1 LCWEIADGRLSA
13 RGYDNFRAGT
23 ELDFDFG
30 WLLVVIH
37 RTETSAKEKAKRASS
52 HQNGEKRERE
62 KRASEGEGGNTY
74 ATHGNTGESPAERN
88 KLERDDS
95 PVISR
100 RRCGRSH
107 SPQRHFFAGAL
118 SYCFDAMRGQSRPSR
133 KNSPLF

>member
-1 LCWEIADGRLSA
+1 MCWEIADGRLSA
-13 RGYDNFRAGT
+13 RGYDNFKAGI

-88 KLERDDS
+88 KLERVDCLLNSRDS
-95 PVISR
+95 LINLARLLEPPSISP
-100 RRCGRSH
+100 G
-107 SPQRHFFAGAL
+107 P
-118 SYCFDAMRGQSRPSR
+118 
-133 KNSPLF
+133 PLIIRTVD